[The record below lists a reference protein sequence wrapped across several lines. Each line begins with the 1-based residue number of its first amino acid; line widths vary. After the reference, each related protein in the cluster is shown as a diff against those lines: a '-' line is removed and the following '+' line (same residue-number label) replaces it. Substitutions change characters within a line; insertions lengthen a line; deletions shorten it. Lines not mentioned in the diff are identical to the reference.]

1 MSKHILIIGTGF
13 SGMWSALAAA
23 RLRHLEGK
31 QDEVE
36 ITVISPQPELHIR
49 PRLYEADLS
58 DMNPSL
64 TELFKAASVRYIAGA
79 VQQIH
84 AKDNAVT
91 YTDAGGKIQTFSY
104 DKLVLAS
111 GSTLYRPEIPGL
123 KEHAF
128 SVDQLSEAQQ
138 LKRHLHA
145 LKQRP
150 ASKARNTVVICGGG
164 FTGIETAAEMPLR
177 LRAILCDDAPFEV
190 IIIERSAEI
199 GPDLGHGPRPVIEAS
214 LRAKGVS
221 LRLGHAVAA
230 MDGHSVTTAS
240 GERIETETV
249 IWTAGAR
256 ASALAGQ
263 VAEQIAGQRDAHGR
277 LHVTPALRVEGS
289 NIYATGDVAHA
300 ASDDLGNHALMSC
313 QHAMNLGRSAGHNA
327 MADVLGLPA
336 IPYDQHNY
344 VTCLALGSDDAVY
357 TEGWN
362 REVKMSGAD
371 AAALK
376 HQINT
381 VWIYPPRADMAD
393 IVAAADP
400 TSRPVQYMA

>member
-1 MSKHILIIGTGF
+1 MSKHILIIGSGF

-23 RLRHLEGK
+23 RLRHLEG
-31 QDEVE
+31 QTEAVE

-58 DMNPSL
+58 GMNPSL
-64 TELFKAASVRYIAGA
+64 TALFNAAGVRHIAGS

-84 AKDNAVT
+84 AQDHAVN
-91 YTDAGGKIQTFSY
+91 YLDADGKTQSLSY
-104 DKLVLAS
+104 DKLILAS

-128 SVDQLSEAQQ
+128 SVDQLEEAHALQ
-138 LKRHLHA
+138 RHLHA

-150 ASKARNTVVICGGG
+150 ASQARNTVVVCGGG

-177 LRAILCDDAPFEV
+177 LRTILGEDTRFEV
-190 IIIERSAEI
+190 IIIERAAEI
-199 GPDLGHGPRPVIEAS
+199 GPDLGPGPRPAIEQS

-230 MDGHSVTTAS
+230 MDAHSVTTAS
-240 GERIETETV
+240 GERIEADTI

-256 ASALAGQ
+256 ASSLAS
-263 VAEQIAGQRDAHGR
+263 QIPGQRDAHGR
-277 LHVTPALRVEGS
+277 LHVTPALRVDGT

-327 MADVLGLPA
+327 MADLLGLPA
-336 IPYDQHNY
+336 VPYHQHNY

-362 REVKMSGAD
+362 REVKMAGAQ

-400 TSRPVQYMA
+400 ASRPVQYMA